1 MGNCCD
7 CANERQNA
15 REAYGIYPEK
25 QPLSLLQ
32 TDDAVQ
38 EEESD
43 GIGEF
48 TKLKDQFQLKG
59 DKASEKFDDET
70 LQEIISSMTEEQKIV
85 P

>member
-15 REAYGIYPEK
+15 REAYGLYPEK
-25 QPLSLLQ
+25 QSLKLLK
-32 TDDAVQ
+32 TDDVEH

-48 TKLKDQFQLKG
+48 TKLKDQFQLRG
-59 DKASEKFDDET
+59 DKASEKFDVET
-70 LQEIISSMTEEQKIV
+70 LHEIISEMTEEQKIK